1 MCGGAPGLTDEVK
14 RTIPL
19 TSWRATFAAPFQPV
33 GVANLMSF
41 SKILPLMLA
50 AAPLAVAVPA
60 WAQPVAPSGP
70 AAGVTTQLPRGAAP
84 SHYAIEVTPDAANL
98 KFTGRTT
105 IDVTVTQAMPA
116 LVLNAADLTI
126 SSVTL
131 TPVND
136 KAAKGKAA
144 KGTARIDAAAQTV
157 TFDFG
162 KPLQPGSYK
171 LDIDYAGV
179 INQQANGLF
188 ALDYTDNAGKAK
200 RALFTQFEAPDARRF
215 VPSFDEPSYK
225 ATFDLS
231 AVVPADQLAVSNMP
245 VKSSADAGS
254 GRKLVTFGTS
264 PKMSSYLLF
273 FGLGELER
281 ATKMAGATEVGVI
294 TGKGNTGKAQLALDA
309 SAAILPYYNDYFGVP
324 FPLPKL
330 DNVAGPGQSQFF
342 SAMENWGAIFTFERA
357 LLVDPRFTSESTRRT
372 IYSIV
377 AHEMAHQWF
386 GDLVTMAWW
395 DDLWLNEGF
404 ASWMAT
410 KVTDKLNPEWEMLL
424 SRVNGRER
432 AMSLD
437 SLVTTHPILQ
447 KIHTVDEVNQ
457 AFDDITYEKGEAVIT
472 MLEGF
477 AGEDAWRSGIRAYMK
492 QHAYGNT
499 VTDDLWK
506 AVEGAGA
513 KGVVGIAHDFTSQPG
528 IPLVKVDS
536 AQCQGGSTILSLSQ
550 GEFSR
555 DRKDKAP
562 LKWNVP
568 VMAQAIGQGGGGT
581 QQRLILNGSAQVTL
595 PGCGAYLINA
605 GQTGYYRSL
614 YPEANLRSLVRDFTR
629 LTSMDQ
635 IGLMADNFQLGL
647 GGYQPMGL
655 ALDLIDAVPATASPA
670 VLAEV
675 PGYLDSAHT
684 MLESDKA
691 SQARVA
697 AYASKKLSP
706 VLASVGFDA
715 KPGENPQVPVLRS
728 ALVSTLGGMGDKA
741 VVAEANKR
749 FAALAT
755 NPSALDGPLRNVWLR
770 IIAENADAATWDKL
784 RAMANGA
791 KSDLEKS
798 TTFALL
804 GAAKDE
810 KLAARAL
817 DLAMTDEPGKTTS
830 AAIISAVGGE
840 HPMLAVDYVL
850 AHREQYEAMIDV
862 SARSQAIARLGGNS
876 ADPAM
881 VTKLDAYATQYL
893 TPESRKVVDRSIAA
907 IKTRIETRAR
917 LKPALIGWFA
927 KK

>member
-1 MCGGAPGLTDEVK
+1 
-14 RTIPL
+14 
-19 TSWRATFAAPFQPV
+19 
-33 GVANLMSF
+33 MSF
-41 SKILPLMLA
+41 SKISSLLLA
-50 AAPLAVAVPA
+50 AAPLALTQPA
-60 WAQPVAPSGP
+60 WAQASAGP
-70 AAGVTTQLPRGAAP
+70 APGITTQLPRGAAP
-84 SHYAIEVTPDAANL
+84 RHYAIEVTPDAANL
-98 KFTGRTT
+98 KFSGKAT
-105 IDVTVTQAMPA
+105 IDLDVAQAMPV

-126 SSVTL
+126 SGVTL
-131 TPVND
+131 TP
-136 KAAKGKAA
+136 AKGKAM

-157 TFDFG
+157 ALDFG
-162 KPLQPGSYK
+162 KPVAPGSYK
-171 LDIDYAGV
+171 LDIVYAGV
-179 INQQANGLF
+179 INTQANGMF

-231 AVVPADQLAVSNMP
+231 AIVPTGQLAVSNMP
-245 VKSSADAGS
+245 VATSKDLG
-254 GRKLVTFGTS
+254 GGKTRVTFGTS

-273 FGLGELER
+273 FGLGDLER

-309 SAAILPYYNDYFGVP
+309 SAAILPWYNDYFGVP

-357 LLVDPRFTSESTRRT
+357 LLVDPRFTSEGTRRT
-372 IYSIV
+372 SYSIV

-410 KVTDKLNPEWEMLL
+410 KVTDKLQPDWEMLL
-424 SRVNGRER
+424 TRVGGRER
-432 AMSLD
+432 AMALD
-437 SLVTTHPILQ
+437 ALATTHPVVQ

-472 MLEGF
+472 MLEGY
-477 AGEDAWRSGIRAYMK
+477 AGEDVWRQGIRSYMK

-513 KGVVGIAHDFTSQPG
+513 QGLVSIAHDFTSQPG
-528 IPLVKVDS
+528 IPLVKVES
-536 AQCQGGSTILSLSQ
+536 AQCKGGSTVLALSQ

-568 VMAQAIGQGGGGT
+568 VMAQTIGGAP
-581 QQRLILNGSAQVTL
+581 QRLILNGTASVTL
-595 PGCGAYLINA
+595 PGCGAYVINA

-614 YPEANLRSLVRDFTR
+614 YPQANVQALVKGFTR
-629 LTSMDQ
+629 LPSMDQ

-647 GGYQPMGL
+647 GGYQPIGL
-655 ALDLIDAVPATASPA
+655 ALDMVDAVPASASPA

-675 PGYLDSAHT
+675 PDYLDSAYL
-684 MLESDKA
+684 MLEGDKA
-691 SQARVA
+691 AQARVA
-697 AYASKKLSP
+697 AYASRKLGP
-706 VLASVGFDA
+706 VLAGVGFDA
-715 KPGENPQVPVLRS
+715 KAGEGPQVPVLRS
-728 ALVSTLGGMGDKA
+728 ALVATLGGMGDKA
-741 VVAEANKR
+741 VVAEAKRR
-749 FAALAT
+749 FAEPAL
-755 NPSALDGPLRNVWLR
+755 LDGPLRNVWLR
-770 IIAENADAATWDKL
+770 IIAQNADAATWEKL

-798 TTFALL
+798 TLFALL

-810 KLAARAL
+810 GLALKAL

-830 AAIISAVGGE
+830 AAIISAVGAE

-850 AHREQYEAMIDV
+850 AHRAQYEALIDV
-862 SARSQAIARLGGNS
+862 SARSQAIARLGGGS

-881 VTKLDAYATQYL
+881 VTKLDAYASQYL
-893 TPESRKVVDRSIAA
+893 TPESRKVVDRSISA

-917 LKPALIGWFA
+917 LKPALVSWFA

>member
-1 MCGGAPGLTDEVK
+1 
-14 RTIPL
+14 
-19 TSWRATFAAPFQPV
+19 
-33 GVANLMSF
+33 MSF
-41 SKILPLMLA
+41 SKISSLLLA
-50 AAPLAVAVPA
+50 AAPLALTQPA
-60 WAQPVAPSGP
+60 LAQASAGP
-70 AAGVTTQLPRGAAP
+70 APGITTQLPRGAAP
-84 SHYAIEVTPDAANL
+84 RHYAIEVTPDAANL
-98 KFTGRTT
+98 KFGGKAT
-105 IDVTVTQAMPA
+105 IDLDVAQAMPV

-126 SSVTL
+126 SGVTL
-131 TPVND
+131 TP
-136 KAAKGKAA
+136 AKGKAV

-157 TFDFG
+157 ALDFG
-162 KPLQPGSYK
+162 KPVVPGSYK
-171 LDIDYAGV
+171 LDIVYAGV
-179 INQQANGLF
+179 INTQANGMF
-188 ALDYTDNAGKAK
+188 ALDYTDNAGMAK

-231 AVVPADQLAVSNMP
+231 ALVPTGQLAVSNMP
-245 VKSSADAGS
+245 VKASTDLG
-254 GRKLVTFGTS
+254 GGKTRVTFGTS

-273 FGLGELER
+273 FGLGDLER

-309 SAAILPYYNDYFGVP
+309 SAAILPWYNDYFGVP

-357 LLVDPRFTSESTRRT
+357 LLVDPRFTSEGTRRT

-410 KVTDKLNPEWEMLL
+410 KVTDKLQPDWEMLL
-424 SRVNGRER
+424 TRVGGRER
-432 AMSLD
+432 AMALD
-437 SLVTTHPILQ
+437 ALATTHPVVQ

-472 MLEGF
+472 MLEGY
-477 AGEDAWRSGIRAYMK
+477 AGEDVWRQGIRAYMK
-492 QHAYGNT
+492 AHAYGNT

-513 KGVVGIAHDFTSQPG
+513 KGLVSIAHDFTSQPG
-528 IPLVKVDS
+528 IPLVKVES
-536 AQCQGGSTILSLSQ
+536 AQCKGGSTMLALSQ

-555 DRKDKAP
+555 DRKDKTP

-568 VMAQAIGQGGGGT
+568 VMAQTIGGAP
-581 QQRLILNGSAQVTL
+581 QRLILNGTASVTL
-595 PGCGAYLINA
+595 PGCGAYVINA

-614 YPEANLRSLVRDFTR
+614 YPQANVQALVKGFTR
-629 LTSMDQ
+629 LPSMDQ

-647 GGYQPMGL
+647 GGYQPIGL
-655 ALDLIDAVPATASPA
+655 ALDMVDAVPASASPA

-675 PGYLDSAHT
+675 PDYLDSAYL
-684 MLESDKA
+684 MLEGDKA
-691 SQARVA
+691 AQARVA
-697 AYASKKLSP
+697 TYASRKLGP

-715 KPGENPQVPVLRS
+715 KAGEGPQVPVLRS
-728 ALVSTLGGMGDKA
+728 ALVATMGGMGDKA
-741 VVAEANKR
+741 VVAEAKRR
-749 FAALAT
+749 FAEPAL
-755 NPSALDGPLRNVWLR
+755 LDGPLRNVWLR
-770 IIAENADAATWDKL
+770 IIAQNADAATWEKL

-798 TTFALL
+798 TLFALL

-810 KLAARAL
+810 ALARKAL

-830 AAIISAVGGE
+830 AAIISAVGAE

-850 AHREQYEAMIDV
+850 AHRAQYEALIDV
-862 SARSQAIARLGGNS
+862 SARSQAIARLGGGS

-881 VTKLDAYATQYL
+881 VTKLDAYAGQYL
-893 TPESRKVVDRSIAA
+893 TPESRKVVDRSISA

-917 LKPALIGWFA
+917 LKPALVSWFA

>member
-1 MCGGAPGLTDEVK
+1 M
-14 RTIPL
+14 
-19 TSWRATFAAPFQPV
+19 TFSR
-33 GVANLMSF
+33 MS
-41 SKILPLMLA
+41 LLMLA
-50 AAPLAVAVPA
+50 AAPLALVQPA
-60 WAQPVAPSGP
+60 LAQATAAPAPAGP
-70 AAGVTTQLPRGAAP
+70 APGITTQLPRGAAP
-84 SHYAIEVTPDAANL
+84 RQYAIEVKPDAANL
-98 KFTGRTT
+98 KFSGKVT
-105 IDVTVTQAMPA
+105 IDLNVAQAMPV
-116 LVLNAADLTI
+116 LVLNAADLTV

-131 TPVND
+131 TP
-136 KAAKGKAA
+136 AKGKAV
-144 KGTARIDAAAQTV
+144 KGTAKIDATAQTV
-157 TFDFG
+157 SLDFG
-162 KPLQPGSYK
+162 KPVAPGSYK
-171 LDIDYAGV
+171 LDIVYAGV
-179 INQQANGLF
+179 INTQANGLF
-188 ALDYTDNAGKAK
+188 ALDYTDNAGQAK

-231 AVVPADQLAVSNMP
+231 AIVPTGQLAVSNMP
-245 VKSSADAGS
+245 VKASTDLGG
-254 GRKLVTFGTS
+254 GRTRVTFGTS

-273 FGLGELER
+273 FGLGDLER

-309 SAAILPYYNDYFGVP
+309 SAAILPWYNDYFGVP

-357 LLVDPRFTSESTRRT
+357 LLVDPRFTSEGTRRT

-410 KVTDKLNPEWEMLL
+410 KVTDKLQPQWEMLL
-424 SRVNGRER
+424 TRVGGRER
-432 AMSLD
+432 AMALD
-437 SLVTTHPILQ
+437 ALATTHPVVQ
-447 KIHTVDEVNQ
+447 KIQTVDEVNQ

-472 MLEGF
+472 MLEGY
-477 AGEDAWRSGIRAYMK
+477 AGEDVWRQGIRAYMK
-492 QHAYGNT
+492 AHAYGNT

-513 KGVVGIAHDFTSQPG
+513 KGLVSIAHDFTSQPG

-536 AQCQGGSTILSLSQ
+536 AQCKSGSTVLALSQ

-555 DRKDKAP
+555 DRKEKTP
-562 LKWNVP
+562 LRWNVP
-568 VMAQAIGQGGGGT
+568 VMAQTIGGAP
-581 QQRLILNGSAQVTL
+581 QRLILNGTASVTL
-595 PGCGAYLINA
+595 PGCGAYVINA

-614 YPEANLRSLVRDFTR
+614 YPQANVQALAKGFTR
-629 LTSMDQ
+629 LSAMDQ

-647 GGYQPMGL
+647 GGYQPIGL
-655 ALDLIDAVPATASPA
+655 ALDMVDAVPASASPA

-675 PGYLDSAHT
+675 PDYLDSAHM

-691 SQARVA
+691 AQARVA
-697 AYASKKLSP
+697 AYASRKLGP
-706 VLASVGFDA
+706 VLAGVGFDA
-715 KPGENPQVPVLRS
+715 KAGEGPQVPVLRS
-728 ALVSTLGGMGDKA
+728 ALVATLGSMGDKA
-741 VVAEANKR
+741 VVAEAKRR
-749 FAALAT
+749 FAEPAL
-755 NPSALDGPLRNVWLR
+755 LDGPLRNVWLK
-770 IIAENADAATWDKL
+770 IIAQNADAATWEKL

-798 TTFALL
+798 TLFALL

-810 KLAARAL
+810 GLAKKAL

-830 AAIISAVGGE
+830 AAIISAVGAE

-850 AHREQYEAMIDV
+850 AHRAQYEALIDV
-862 SARSQAIARLGGNS
+862 SARSQAIARLGGGS

-881 VTKLDAYATQYL
+881 VTKLDAYASQYL
-893 TPESRKVVDRSIAA
+893 TPESRKVVDRSISA

-917 LKPALIGWFA
+917 LKPALVAWFG

>member
-1 MCGGAPGLTDEVK
+1 
-14 RTIPL
+14 
-19 TSWRATFAAPFQPV
+19 
-33 GVANLMSF
+33 MSL
-41 SKILPLMLA
+41 SKISSLLLA
-50 AAPLAVAVPA
+50 AAPLALVQPA
-60 WAQPVAPSGP
+60 IAQTPAGP
-70 AAGVTTQLPRGAAP
+70 APEITTQLPRGAAP
-84 SHYAIEVTPDAANL
+84 SHYAIEVVPDAANL
-98 KFTGRTT
+98 KFTGK
-105 IDVTVTQAMPA
+105 VTVDLNVAQAMPV
-116 LVLNAADLTI
+116 LVLNAADLSI
-126 SSVTL
+126 GGVML
-131 TPVND
+131 TPAQGKAMVG
-136 KAAKGKAA
+136 AAK
-144 KGTARIDAAAQTV
+144 IDANAQTV
-157 TFDFG
+157 TLDFG
-162 KPLQPGSYK
+162 KPVQPGTYK
-171 LDIDYAGV
+171 LDIAYGGV
-179 INQQANGLF
+179 INTQANGMF
-188 ALDYTDNAGKAK
+188 ALDYKDNAGAQK

-231 AVVPADQLAVSNMP
+231 AIVPTGQLAVSNMP
-245 VKSSADAGS
+245 VKVSQDMGG
-254 GRKLVTFGTS
+254 GRTRVTFGTS

-309 SAAILPYYNDYFGVP
+309 SAAILPWYNDYFGVP

-357 LLVDPRFTSESTRRT
+357 LLVDPKFTSEGTKRT

-410 KVTDKLNPEWEMLL
+410 KVSDKLQPDWEMLL
-424 SRVNGRER
+424 TRVGGRER
-432 AMSLD
+432 AMALD
-437 SLVTTHPILQ
+437 ALVTTHPVVQ

-472 MLEGF
+472 MLEGY
-477 AGEDAWRSGIRAYMK
+477 AGEDVWREGIRGYMK
-492 QHAYGNT
+492 AHAYGNT

-513 KGVVGIAHDFTSQPG
+513 KGLVGIAHDFTSQPG

-536 AQCQGGSTILSLSQ
+536 AQCRGGSTLLALSQ

-562 LKWNVP
+562 LRWNVP
-568 VMAQAIGQGGGGT
+568 VMAQTIGGAP
-581 QQRLILNGSAQVTL
+581 QRLILNGTASVTL
-595 PGCGAYLINA
+595 PGCGPYVINA

-614 YPEANLRSLVRDFTR
+614 YPQANVKALAAGFTR
-629 LTSMDQ
+629 LSSMDQ

-647 GGYQPMGL
+647 GGYQPIGL
-655 ALDLIDAVPATASPA
+655 ALDMVDAVPANASPA

-675 PGYLDSAHT
+675 PDYLDSVYT
-684 MLESDKA
+684 MLEGDKVA
-691 SQARVA
+691 QARVA
-697 AYASKKLSP
+697 AYASRKLGA
-706 VLASVGFDA
+706 VLKGVGYDA
-715 KPGENPQVPVLRS
+715 KPGEGAQVPVLRS
-728 ALVSTLGGMGDKA
+728 ALVSTLGSMSDKA
-741 VVAEANKR
+741 VVAEARRR
-749 FAALAT
+749 FAEPALME
-755 NPSALDGPLRNVWLR
+755 GPLRNVWLR
-770 IIAENADAATWDKL
+770 IIARNADAATWDKL

-791 KSDLEKS
+791 TSALDRS
-798 TTFALL
+798 TLFALL

-810 KLAARAL
+810 ALGGKAL

-830 AAIISAVGGE
+830 AAIISSVGGE

-850 AHREQYEAMIDV
+850 AHRQQYEALIDV
-862 SARSQAIARLGGNS
+862 SARSQAIARLGGGS

-881 VTKLDAYATQYL
+881 AVKLDAYATQYL
-893 TPESRKVVDRSIAA
+893 TPESRKVVDRSISA

-917 LKPALIGWFA
+917 LKPALTAWFA
-927 KK
+927 KR

>member
-1 MCGGAPGLTDEVK
+1 MADGTCGLTGGTK
-14 RTIPL
+14 GPIPHSIMAQGL
-19 TSWRATFAAPFQPV
+19 VPAPFQRV
-33 GVANLMSF
+33 GVVNLMSF
-41 SKILPLMLA
+41 AKILPLMLA
-50 AAPLAVAVPA
+50 AAPLALSTAAVAQTAAPA
-60 WAQPVAPSGP
+60 
-70 AAGVTTQLPRGAAP
+70 VTTQLPRGAAP

-98 KFTGRTT
+98 KFTGKAT
-105 IDVTVTQAMPA
+105 IDVAVAQAMPA
-116 LVLNAADLTI
+116 LVLNAADLTVN
-126 SSVTL
+126 SVTL
-131 TPVND
+131 TP
-136 KAAKGKAA
+136 AKGKAV
-144 KGTARIDAAAQTV
+144 KGTAKVDAGAQTV

-162 KPLQPGSYK
+162 KPVAPGAYK
-171 LDIDYAGV
+171 LDIAYAGV
-179 INQQANGLF
+179 INTQANGMF

-231 AVVPADQLAVSNMP
+231 AVVPADQLVVSNMP
-245 VKSSADAGS
+245 VKSSANAANGK
-254 GRKLVTFGTS
+254 KLVTFGTS

-281 ATKMAGATEVGVI
+281 ATRMAGATEVGVI

-410 KVTDKLNPEWEMLL
+410 KVTDKLQPTWEMLL
-424 SRVNGRER
+424 TRVGGRER
-432 AMSLD
+432 AMTLD
-437 SLVTTHPILQ
+437 ALATTHPILQ

-472 MLEGF
+472 MLEGY
-477 AGEDAWRSGIRAYMK
+477 AGEETWRSGIRAYMK
-492 QHAYGNT
+492 AHAYGNT

-513 KGVVGIAHDFTSQPG
+513 KGLVGIAHDFTSQPG
-528 IPLVKVDS
+528 IPLVTVES
-536 AQCQGGSTILSLSQ
+536 AQCQGGNTLLSLSQ

-555 DRKDKAP
+555 DRKDKTP
-562 LKWNVP
+562 LSWNVP
-568 VMAQAIGQGGGGT
+568 VMAQTLGGAP
-581 QQRLILNGSAQVTL
+581 QRLILQGKGQLSL
-595 PGCGAYLINA
+595 PGCGAYVINA

-614 YPEANLRSLVRDFTR
+614 YPQANVQALAKDFTK
-629 LTSMDQ
+629 LSSMDQ
-635 IGLMADNFQLGL
+635 IGLLADNFQLGL
-647 GGYQPMGL
+647 GGYQPIGL
-655 ALDLIDAVPATASPA
+655 ALDLVDAVPATASPA
-670 VLAEV
+670 VLAEL
-675 PGYLDSAHT
+675 PDYLDSAHM

-691 SQARVA
+691 GQARVA

-706 VLASVGFDA
+706 VLATVGYDA
-715 KPGENPQVPVLRS
+715 KAGEGAQVPVLRS
-728 ALVSTLGGMGDKA
+728 SLIATLGGMGDKA
-741 VVAEANKR
+741 VVAEANRR
-749 FAALAT
+749 FAALAG
-755 NPSALDGPLRNVWLR
+755 NPAALDGPLRNVWLR
-770 IIAENADAATWDKL
+770 IIAENADQATWDRL

-791 KSDLEKS
+791 KTDLEKS
-798 TTFALL
+798 SLFALL
-804 GAAKDE
+804 GAAEDE
-810 KLAARAL
+810 ALARKAL
-817 DLAMTDEPGKTTS
+817 DLALTDEPGKTTS
-830 AAIISAVGGE
+830 AAIISSVGE
-840 HPMLAVDYVL
+840 DHPMLAVDYVL
-850 AHREQYEAMIDV
+850 AHRQQYEAMIDV
-862 SARSQAIARLGGNS
+862 SARSQAIARLGGGS

-881 VTKLDAYATQYL
+881 VTKLDAYASQYL

-917 LKPALIGWFA
+917 LKPALIAWFG
-927 KK
+927 KR